1 MSVLASVCVWGGG
14 RSGVCVWVNFSIS
27 FAIFHFTLYCPDA
40 GCGFGAGVGAE
51 AGAAPGPAV
60 WAMSVANTRM
70 SHIYLTFFN

>member
-1 MSVLASVCVWGGG
+1 MSVLASVCVGGEEW
-14 RSGVCVWVNFSIS
+14 SVCVWVNFSIS

-40 GCGFGAGVGAE
+40 GCGFGAG